1 MSRSLLPGLALSIA
15 LAAAFHHVTLGAGT
29 SCESLA
35 SLKLPNTTIT
45 FAQTVAAGA
54 FTPPGPP
61 AGTPPAAVA
70 GPSPAAQLSKDLPAF
85 CRVAATAPTMR
96 PISSA
101 ACVDGELQGFRVM
114 PRPATGK
121 RVDP

>member
-45 FAQTVAAGA
+45 FAQTVAAGTCPTDRA
-54 FTPPGPP
+54 RAVGGAAQGSRASHRFPPEERCNRSD
-61 AGTPPAAVA
+61 AAVV
-70 GPSPAAQLSKDLPAF
+70 PAS
-85 CRVAATAPTMR
+85 
-96 PISSA
+96 
-101 ACVDGELQGFRVM
+101 
-114 PRPATGK
+114 TG
-121 RVDP
+121 R